1 MGCRQGWERA
11 RRLARIIGIVN
22 HKGWGGEDD
31 DLGGL
36 RAEPA
41 EFIKASRPESF
52 VPERT
57 EDGRPARV
65 LGTERHWRSLT
76 QPHSLSWTNW
86 PYWSS
91 VGMVCK
97 GYSDDDIRKII
108 GENFLRVAGPI
119 PNERPRGRL
128 I

>member
-1 MGCRQGWERA
+1 MLPGSRPVPGGKKPPIRA
-11 RRLARIIGIVN
+11 SALQLRCYP
-22 HKGWGGEDD
+22 
-31 DLGGL
+31 GGL

-76 QPHSLSWTNW
+76 QPHSLSWANW